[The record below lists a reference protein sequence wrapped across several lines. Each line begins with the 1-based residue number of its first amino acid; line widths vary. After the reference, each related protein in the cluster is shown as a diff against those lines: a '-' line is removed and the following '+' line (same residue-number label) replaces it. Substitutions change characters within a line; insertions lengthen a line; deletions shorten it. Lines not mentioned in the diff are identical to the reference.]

1 MGQLYDPKNIIFRE
15 GTTRKDYEEN
25 YHRLHMLYEALDI
38 LKKMRPDAWT
48 EQNEL
53 EKSFR
58 FAKWD
63 YEHACKALFGRAKRE
78 AKARAALEKA
88 QQEYEEALG
97 RLKNI
102 ESNIKDCETAI
113 DILTKK
119 MQDHGYERT
128 GPLYAKL
135 MHHCFAEMRANTLEE
150 ALKICKPVVDAA
162 IEKEKNAQKDANYNR
177 MKKTYQ
183 DLILLQTAS
192 DREIAL
198 HKAQVEAEEAR
209 IKAET
214 AAAKAH
220 NAAVMNDYL
229 WHAMAGDISDMES
242 YALMKVGELEI

>member
-1 MGQLYDPKNIIFRE
+1 M
-15 GTTRKDYEEN
+15 
-25 YHRLHMLYEALDI
+25 
-38 LKKMRPDAWT
+38 
-48 EQNEL
+48 
-53 EKSFR
+53 
-58 FAKWD
+58 
-63 YEHACKALFGRAKRE
+63 
-78 AKARAALEKA
+78 
-88 QQEYEEALG
+88 
-97 RLKNI
+97 
-102 ESNIKDCETAI
+102 
-113 DILTKK
+113 
-119 MQDHGYERT
+119 
-128 GPLYAKL
+128 
-135 MHHCFAEMRANTLEE
+135 
-150 ALKICKPVVDAA
+150 KICDPVFDAA
-162 IEKEKNAQKDANYNR
+162 REKEKNAQKDANYNR